1 MLINYTLLVRCYII
15 YLPIVHQWRS
25 YIVGCG
31 CGCTHKRK
39 MKTND
44 DDKIF
49 TRIVIQVHALC
60 TYHPICFWKTMW
72 QLSRCCT

>member
-1 MLINYTLLVRCYII
+1 MLINYTHCWYTKKPNTLLYYLFI
-15 YLPIVHQWRS
+15 YCPPVTKLYCWLWLWMHPQL
-25 YIVGCG
+25 
-31 CGCTHKRK
+31 RK

-60 TYHPICFWKTMW
+60 THHPICF
-72 QLSRCCT
+72 